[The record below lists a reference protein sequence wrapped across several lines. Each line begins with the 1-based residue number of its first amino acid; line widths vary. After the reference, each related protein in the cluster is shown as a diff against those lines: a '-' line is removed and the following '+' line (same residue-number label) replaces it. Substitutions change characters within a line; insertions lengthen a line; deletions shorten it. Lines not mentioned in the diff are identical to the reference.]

1 MIATIVDT
9 DALWQTVVA
18 SFVAGVGATR
28 VLARAILGASR
39 FDEATRDGDVGRSV
53 AFAALAV
60 LALLATGTAVVFGV
74 IVMSSK

>member
-18 SFVAGVGATR
+18 SFVAGVGTTLVFA
-28 VLARAILGASR
+28 LAIFGASR

>member
-1 MIATIVDT
+1 MATIVDT

-18 SFVAGVGATR
+18 SFAAGVGTTLVFA
-28 VLARAILGASR
+28 LAILGAAR

-60 LALLATGTAVVFGV
+60 LALLATGAAVVFGV